1 MGTEGKRTCCS
12 RDFIFGDLIL
22 ALYCLSDT
30 GIKALCFP
38 ITEEN
43 SHRLDSGIE
52 EIHCQTA
59 GIGLT

>member
-1 MGTEGKRTCCS
+1 
-12 RDFIFGDLIL
+12 LIL